1 MTYTIWGAE
10 IPVTITDGKKP
21 EFVSAGK
28 RCAIWAKDAWHG
40 EGGNVTARDWNWH
53 GGITAIKLL
62 FDSPY
67 YKKVEQMTDT
77 PVTLEVL
84 EAAAR
89 YAGHINPKNSAESAA
104 KNPQESCSLHAL
116 ARMVM
121 KHEPELIAESFEA
134 RTQREFGNL
143 LLRNDMDAACESG
156 AGLRG
161 YRQFILQHIKD
172 AKP

>member
-1 MTYTIWGAE
+1 MTYTIWGPK
-10 IPVTITDGKKP
+10 ILVTITNDERP

-28 RCAIWAKDAWHG
+28 RCAIWVKDAWHG
-40 EGGNVTARDWNWH
+40 EGGKMEARDWMWH

-77 PVTLEVL
+77 PITLEAL
-84 EAAAR
+84 EAAAKLLCL
-89 YAGHINPKNSAESAA
+89 NPDKAA
-104 KNPQESCSLHAL
+104 KVCLEYPDSNQPIQNV
-116 ARMVM
+116 ARLLMQY
-121 KHEPELIAESFEA
+121 KSDLIVESFEA
-134 RTQREFGNL
+134 RTEREFGNL
-143 LLRNDMDAACESG
+143 SLRNDMDAAYESG

-161 YRQFILQHIKD
+161 YRRYIQQHIKD